1 MKEQLTNVIATIGK
15 SIEQAEKQLNSLNK
29 AASQERR
36 KMSSEE
42 KKISFEMRQAKTY
55 LLLARQRAEMAIF
68 TYNKTKER

>member
-15 SIEQAEKQLNSLNK
+15 SIEQVEKQLNSLNK
-29 AASQERR
+29 VASQERR

>member
-15 SIEQAEKQLNSLNK
+15 NIEQVEKQWNSLNK

-42 KKISFEMRQAKTY
+42 KKISFEMRQAKMY
-55 LLLARQRAEMAIF
+55 LLLARQRVEMAIF
-68 TYNKTKER
+68 IYNKAKER